1 MRLRQAAGN
10 LQIQDL
16 EVLDQWL
23 VERKSP
29 EEQFAD
35 EARATASE

>member
-10 LQIQDL
+10 LQVQDL
-16 EVLDQWL
+16 EALDQYL
-23 VERKSP
+23 VDRKSP

-35 EARATASE
+35 EARASE